1 MSKVP
6 YIHELNGTKIL
17 AERAANTRS
26 GVPIDEA
33 LTQALTLR
41 LLVVSQNQS
50 LPQITG
56 DCGLIVYNKDA
67 SAVTIT
73 GGSLSSSIPAGTCKL
88 FICVNGVWSCVMPML
103 PDVGVNDT
111 NKTLVTD
118 SNGQVSWGVVVESEI
133 PLGSGESL
141 GLFYDPPS
149 E

>member
-6 YIHELNGTKIL
+6 YIYELNGKKIL
-17 AERAANTRS
+17 AERATKTQS

-33 LTQALTLR
+33 LTQALTFR

-56 DCGLIVYNKDA
+56 DCGLIVYNA
-67 SAVTIT
+67 CMSAVTIT
-73 GGSLSSSIPAGTCKL
+73 GGSLSSSIPTGMCKL
-88 FICVNGVWSCVMPML
+88 FICVNGVWSYVTPML
-103 PDVGVNDT
+103 PDVDANDT

-118 SNGQVSWGVVVESEI
+118 SNGQVSWGVVAESEI
-133 PLGSGESL
+133 PLGIGESL
-141 GLFYDPPS
+141 GLVYDPPA

>member
-26 GVPIDEA
+26 GVPIDEVLA
-33 LTQALTLR
+33 QALTFR
-41 LLVVSQNQS
+41 LLVVLQNQS

-56 DCGLIVYNKDA
+56 DCGLIVYNTGA

-88 FICVNGVWSCVMPML
+88 FICVNGVWSYVAPML
-103 PDVGVNDT
+103 PDVGANDT

-118 SNGQVSWGVVVESEI
+118 SNGQVSWGVVAESEI

-141 GLFYDPPS
+141 GLVYDPPA